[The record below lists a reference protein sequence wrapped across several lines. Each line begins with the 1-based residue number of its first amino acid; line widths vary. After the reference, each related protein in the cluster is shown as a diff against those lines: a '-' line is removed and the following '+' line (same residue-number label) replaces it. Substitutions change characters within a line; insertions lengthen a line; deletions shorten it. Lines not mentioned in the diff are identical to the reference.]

1 MSKKKLSAKALAKF
15 EAERDVWR
23 EVLNSVWEIKAGR
36 GSGQRLKPSHTS
48 FACDGSL
55 SASASV

>member
-36 GSGQRLKPSHTS
+36 GKRTKIEAKSHVVRVRR
-48 FACDGSL
+48 FIKR
-55 SASASV
+55 